1 MQTCH
6 CLNPDCQQ
14 PHNPKDAKRCG
25 TCGSALLLRGR
36 YRAYKRLGQGG
47 FGTTFLARDLDMPS
61 QPWRVIKQLRVAEAS
76 EQVAQLSKELFMR
89 EAQVLEKLGEHS
101 QIPTLY
107 AYFGE
112 DNRFY
117 LVQEFVLGTTLSS
130 EAHRNG
136 AFNGEQIQQVL
147 REVSLILSYVHSK
160 NTVHRDIKPAN
171 LIRRKDDGRLV
182 LIDFGAVK
190 QMGIAGMEEM
200 PSSVTAIRSLGFS
213 PPEQM
218 AGHSVGPASDLY
230 ALAATCI
237 NLLTRKSPN
246 RFFDSKRNCW
256 TWQDEV
262 ELDER
267 LTGIL
272 ERMLHPT
279 MSERYESAT
288 AVLRSLQES
297 TSIGM
302 GAGSRLHS
310 EATAAQSTVAAGTNP
325 ISRNW
330 SYRVGDT
337 GFTPISPYRQ
347 EQPRARSAVINPALP
362 SRDRTSHTRPASA
375 DVRSAP
381 NRPASSPSSSMEG
394 ADLSNRNMAKE
405 NLAGVNLRKTNLSGT
420 NLSGADLRGAD
431 LRGASFTGP
440 PPKWR
445 FVLARV
451 LWMMRNLAGML
462 AGVLCLVLAVAAA
475 GWGIYKLTGNLWLGA
490 IGGLLAAIW
499 SGWYVWQ
506 FTERRLDTAIM
517 VADSPQRHTLFK
529 GADLRKAKLD
539 SGLRAHARRQGARL
553 S

>member
-14 PHNPKDAKRCG
+14 PHNPLDAKRCG
-25 TCGSALLLRGR
+25 TCGSTLLLRGR

-89 EAQVLEKLGEHS
+89 EAQVLEQLGEHS

-136 AFNGEQIQQVL
+136 AFNSEQIQQVL

-218 AGHSVGPASDLY
+218 SGHAVGPASDLY
-230 ALAATCI
+230 ALAATCV

-246 RFFDSKRNCW
+246 RFFDAKRNCW

-262 ELDER
+262 DLDER
-267 LTGIL
+267 LTSIL
-272 ERMLHPT
+272 ERMLHPS

-288 AVLRSLQES
+288 AVMRSLQES

-302 GAGSRLHS
+302 GAGSRPP
-310 EATAAQSTVAAGTNP
+310 AQMAAQSTAVGGSNP

-330 SYRVGDT
+330 SFRVGDT
-337 GFTPISPYRQ
+337 GFSPISPYRQ
-347 EQPRARSAVINPALP
+347 DQPTARSAVLKPAPL
-362 SRDRTSHTRPASA
+362 SGDRPISNSPAA
-375 DVRSAP
+375 PQARSLP
-381 NRPASSPSSSMEG
+381 NRPAPTARPSMEG

-405 NLAGVNLRKTNLSGT
+405 NLTGANLRKANLSGT

-440 PPKWR
+440 PPTWR
-445 FVLARV
+445 FALARV
-451 LWMMRNLAGML
+451 FWMLRTLSGMMVG
-462 AGVLCLVLAVAAA
+462 ALCLLLAVSAA
-475 GWGIYKLTGNLWLGA
+475 GWGIYTLTGNLWLGA

-506 FTERRLDTAIM
+506 FTERRLGTAIM
-517 VADSPQRHTLFK
+517 VGDSPQRHTLLR

-539 SGLRAHARRQGARL
+539 GGLRAHAKQQGARL

>member
-112 DNRFY
+112 NNRFY

-136 AFNGEQIQQVL
+136 AFSSDQIQQIL

-218 AGHSVGPASDLY
+218 SGHAVGPASDLY

-246 RFFDSKRNCW
+246 RFFDTKRNCW
-256 TWQDEV
+256 TWQDEI

-267 LTGIL
+267 LTSIL
-272 ERMLHPT
+272 ERMLHPS
-279 MSERYESAT
+279 MAERYESAT

-297 TSIGM
+297 SSIGI
-302 GAGSRLHS
+302 GAGSQS
-310 EATAAQSTVAAGTNP
+310 QSQMAAPSATAGSNP

-347 EQPRARSAVINPALP
+347 EQPSARSATLKVA
-362 SRDRTSHTRPASA
+362 PASDRPSSYRPVA
-375 DVRSAP
+375 PESRSPA
-381 NRPASSPSSSMEG
+381 NRPASTPAPSMEG

-405 NLAGVNLRKTNLSGT
+405 NLAGVNLRKTNLAGT

-440 PPKWR
+440 PPTWR

-451 LWMMRNLAGML
+451 FWMLRTLAGMM
-462 AGVLCLVLAVAAA
+462 AGVLCLMLAVGGA
-475 GWGIYKLTGNLWLGA
+475 GWGIYTLTGNLWLGA

-506 FTERRLDTAIM
+506 FTERRLGTAIV
-517 VADSPQRHTLFK
+517 VADNPQRHTLLK

-539 SGLRAHARRQGARL
+539 SGLRAHAKQQGARL
-553 S
+553 G

>member
-14 PHNPKDAKRCG
+14 PHNPSNAKTCG
-25 TCGSALLLRGR
+25 TCGSTLLLRGR

-112 DNRFY
+112 NNRFY
-117 LVQEFVLGTTLSS
+117 LVQEFVLGTTLSG

-136 AFNGEQIQQVL
+136 AFNGEQIQQIL
-147 REVSLILSYVHSK
+147 REVLLILSYVHSK

-200 PSSVTAIRSLGFS
+200 PSTVTAIRSLGFS

-246 RFFDSKRNCW
+246 RFFDAKRNCW

-267 LTGIL
+267 LTNIL
-272 ERMLHPT
+272 ERMLHPS

-302 GAGSRLHS
+302 GADSPLQH
-310 EATAAQSTVAAGTNP
+310 ATSAIHQAAAGKGQTP

-347 EQPRARSAVINPALP
+347 EQPTARSAVLK
-362 SRDRTSHTRPASA
+362 SA
-375 DVRSAP
+375 
-381 NRPASSPSSSMEG
+381 PSSSERSSTFRPTRGIRTPPSRPTSAPIPSMAG

-405 NLAGVNLRKTNLSGT
+405 SLAGANMRKTNLSGT

-445 FVLARV
+445 FTIARV
-451 LWMMRNLAGML
+451 LWMMRTLAGMII
-462 AGVLCLVLAVAAA
+462 GVLCLLLAVAAA
-475 GWGIYKLTGNLWLGA
+475 GWGIYTLTGNLWLGA
-490 IGGLLAAIW
+490 LGGLLAAIW

-506 FTERRLDTAIM
+506 FTERRLGTTILIS
-517 VADSPQRHTLFK
+517 DSPQRYTLFK
-529 GADLRKAKLD
+529 GADLRQAKLD
-539 SGLRAHARRQGARL
+539 SSLRTHAKQQGARL